1 MLVFLPLI
9 TFAVIFLN
17 LNGRHQS
24 QRPSIEDWRSAFIK
38 AAILLG
44 VLIVLITESL
54 SLLNAINQFWLGLSW
69 MFVAAL
75 NIWLGWRYRW
85 LHDGWR
91 DFIEGFR
98 SLQRVEAI
106 LIGAILVI
114 VGLLF
119 TIAIVSPPNNVDAQV
134 YHLPRVAQWVQNQSL
149 RHFPTTQHGQLIK
162 PLMTELGILTL
173 RVLVGGEKLSNLIQ
187 FFSMVGCLIG
197 ASIIAKLMK
206 VDRLGQI
213 LTAVFV
219 LSIPLG
225 VLQSTNTK
233 NDYVTAFWMVALAYL
248 TVLSKR
254 RDLSRSEIFFVG
266 ASLGLGMLTKGTF
279 YIYAFPM
286 LLWLLLPRLKSVGVG
301 RTILQASVIGA
312 LAILINLGLWTRNVQ
327 TYGGLFGHP
336 GTLRAPLFTDEVFSL
351 LDPSSS
357 NLEDGG
363 QDELPVIKDQ
373 DASTGDGVGDVFRLE
388 WIGQVLGVIGER
400 ANWLLER
407 TAHNVAQNIVMPELT
422 APLQQVLY
430 SFPHVFHEDF
440 VDSLGNGLWNH
451 EDTAGNLL
459 HLLLIFAAIVPMS
472 IIAYKDHDFVPLLY
486 AVVILTAYA
495 SLSFISYSVAL
506 YGVRY
511 QLSFFVLGAP
521 LIGVASTWVGR
532 RRLSIGVTI
541 VLLIYAL
548 PYVFLNNMRPIF
560 GWRPR
565 TRIASIFTVSDA
577 EIMFA
582 TLPHRRDEYEY
593 AAKLIQASGC
603 KNVGIGIPADAME
616 YQVWWL
622 LSAPESG
629 IRIESITPILNSK
642 IYADHEFQPCAL
654 ICIDCQGKELDI
666 GLPLEGDYGHFRFYI
681 NP

>member
-1 MLVFLPLI
+1 M
-9 TFAVIFLN
+9 FLN

-24 QRPSIEDWRSAFIK
+24 QRASIEDWRSAFIK
-38 AAILLG
+38 AAILVG
-44 VLIVLITESL
+44 VLIVLITELFGLFDAINKFWLSL
-54 SLLNAINQFWLGLSW
+54 SWFLL
-69 MFVAAL
+69 AAL

-85 LHDGWR
+85 LHNGWR
-91 DFIEGFR
+91 DFIDWFR
-98 SLQRVEAI
+98 SAGRMEAV

-119 TIAIVSPPNNVDAQV
+119 VIAIVSPPNNVDAQV

-162 PLMTELGILTL
+162 PHMTELGILTL
-173 RVLVGGEKLSNLIQ
+173 RVLVGGEGLSNLIQ
-187 FFSMVGCLIG
+187 FFSMIGCLIG
-197 ASIIAKLMK
+197 ASAIAKLMK
-206 VDRLGQI
+206 VDRIGQI
-213 LTAVFV
+213 LTTAFV

-233 NDYVTAFWMVALAYL
+233 NDYVTALWMISLAYL

-254 RDLSRSEIFFVG
+254 RDLTRSEILFVG

-286 LLWLLLPRLKSVGVG
+286 LLWLMVPRLKSVGVS
-301 RTILQASVIGA
+301 RTILQGSAIGI
-312 LAILINLGLWTRNVQ
+312 LAILINLGFWTRNVQ
-327 TYGGLFGHP
+327 TYGGLFGPP
-336 GTLRAPLFTDEVFSL
+336 GTLRGPLITDELFSA

-357 NLEDGG
+357 NLDQGG
-363 QDELPVIKDQ
+363 DTELPVNEYQ
-373 DASTGDGVGDVFRLE
+373 DASNGDGVGDAIRLE
-388 WIGQVLGVIGER
+388 WIGQILSVIGYR
-400 ANWLLER
+400 ANWMLER
-407 TAHNVAQNIVMPELT
+407 TAHNIAQNIVMPELT

-430 SFPHVFHEDF
+430 AFPQVLHEDF

-459 HLLLIFAAIVPMS
+459 HLLLILAAIVPP
-472 IIAYKDHDFVPLLY
+472 IAIAYTDRNFVPLLY
-486 AVVILTAYA
+486 AAVILAAYA

-521 LIGVASTWVGR
+521 LVGVASAWVGK
-532 RRLSIGVTI
+532 RRLSIALII

-565 TRIASIFTVSDA
+565 TRIASIFTASDA

-593 AAKLIQASGC
+593 AAKLIQSSGC
-603 KNVGIGIPADAME
+603 RNVGIGIPAGDLE

-622 LSAPESG
+622 LGAPESG
-629 IRIESITPILNSK
+629 IRIESLTPVRVSE
-642 IYADHEFQPCAL
+642 IYVDQDFQPCAL

-666 GLPLEGDYGHFRFYI
+666 GLPMEGDYGHFRFFI